1 MHSPENQCSL
11 IQEHQ
16 RTLLELAQSSIRH
29 GVAKGKPIPV
39 ELAKL
44 PPELATLRAT
54 FVTLEQN
61 GDLRGCIGCL
71 EAHRPLAVDIAANA
85 FAAAF
90 RDTRFPPVRA
100 EEIDSLEIH
109 LSLLTP
115 PEPLRFTSEADL
127 ISQLVPGRDGLIL
140 EEGWNRGTFLPSV
153 WQSLPDPRDFL
164 HHLKRKAGL
173 LGEHWSSTL
182 RVQRYR
188 TEIISGP

>member
-1 MHSPENQCSL
+1 MHSPECSL
-11 IQEHQ
+11 FPEHQ
-16 RTLLELAQSSIRH
+16 RTLLELAKASIRH
-29 GVAKGKPIPV
+29 GIAEGTPIQV

-44 PPELATLRAT
+44 PPELVTPRAT

-61 GDLRGCIGCL
+61 GGLRGCIGCL

-90 RDTRFPPVRA
+90 RDTRFSPVRA
-100 EEIDSLEIH
+100 EEIDGLEIH
-109 LSLLTP
+109 LSLLTQ
-115 PEPLRFTSEADL
+115 PEPLLFTSEADL

-140 EEGWNRGTFLPSV
+140 EEGWHRGTFLPSV
-153 WQSLPDPRDFL
+153 WESLPDPKEFL

-173 LGEHWSSTL
+173 SGQHWSSTL

-188 TEIISGP
+188 AEIIPGP